1 MGILSTQTVDSL
13 RTKIDSVTSKPD
25 GVPGLV
31 AVVVDSTGE
40 NVFEYAS
47 GKRGLASAELMT
59 TDTVFWVASCTKM
72 ITSIA
77 AMQLVEQGRLVL
89 DDVEFIE
96 RVAPELKDVKVLE
109 EDPDGS
115 LRLVEK
121 KEGITLRM
129 LLSHTAGFGYSAF
142 NSKLKRWLEPIGAD
156 EISPFADILSQP
168 LVNQPGSKWEYGI
181 STDWVGEI
189 IMRTSGL
196 ALEDYF
202 QQYLFAPL
210 GIKDIS
216 LFPSADMKRRL
227 SYMHQRAPDGKVS
240 LREEGHVM
248 RWSLRVETPK
258 DKKAVFNNGG
268 AGCFAALGD
277 FCKPHEQAQGWT
289 FLGFLNIHVTPT
301 GRGPRSI
308 WWTGASNQFW
318 WVDPEHGIGGIVGAQ
333 IFPMGDLDV
342 VTTWSDI
349 ETIIFN
355 SLA

>member
-129 LLSHTAGFGYSAF
+129 LLSHTGM
-142 NSKLKRWLEPIGAD
+142 N
-156 EISPFADILSQP
+156 
-168 LVNQPGSKWEYGI
+168 
-181 STDWVGEI
+181 
-189 IMRTSGL
+189 
-196 ALEDYF
+196 
-202 QQYLFAPL
+202 
-210 GIKDIS
+210 
-216 LFPSADMKRRL
+216 
-227 SYMHQRAPDGKVS
+227 
-240 LREEGHVM
+240 
-248 RWSLRVETPK
+248 
-258 DKKAVFNNGG
+258 
-268 AGCFAALGD
+268 
-277 FCKPHEQAQGWT
+277 
-289 FLGFLNIHVTPT
+289 
-301 GRGPRSI
+301 
-308 WWTGASNQFW
+308 
-318 WVDPEHGIGGIVGAQ
+318 
-333 IFPMGDLDV
+333 
-342 VTTWSDI
+342 
-349 ETIIFN
+349 
-355 SLA
+355 